1 MKQGWQAFP
10 SKGQV
15 AKISGITGLALSAT
29 PLGHRWVK
37 AAIGNIRKRVWLCS
51 NNILL
56 TKADRVVT
64 FAWGPLVV
72 DPVRQ
77 EVQSAGGWR

>member
-37 AAIGNIRKRVWLCS
+37 AAIGNIRKRV
-51 NNILL
+51 
-56 TKADRVVT
+56 
-64 FAWGPLVV
+64 
-72 DPVRQ
+72 
-77 EVQSAGGWR
+77 